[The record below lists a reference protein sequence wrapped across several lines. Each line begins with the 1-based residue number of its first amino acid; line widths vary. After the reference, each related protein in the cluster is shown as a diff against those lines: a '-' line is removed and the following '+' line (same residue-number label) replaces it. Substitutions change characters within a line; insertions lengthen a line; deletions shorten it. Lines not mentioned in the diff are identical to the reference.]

1 MFSVSC
7 KDLGKD
13 DGFTAEGKTK
23 EEVKSSLMA
32 HAMESHKQEMDNMS
46 QEEKDSLMMKVDNIL
61 ASQM

>member
-13 DGFTAEGKTK
+13 DGFTAEGMTR
-23 EEVKSSLMA
+23 EEVKSKLMA
-32 HAMESHKQEMDNMS
+32 HAMDKHKMEMDKMS
-46 QEEKDSLMMKVDNIL
+46 QEEKDKIMMKIDGIL